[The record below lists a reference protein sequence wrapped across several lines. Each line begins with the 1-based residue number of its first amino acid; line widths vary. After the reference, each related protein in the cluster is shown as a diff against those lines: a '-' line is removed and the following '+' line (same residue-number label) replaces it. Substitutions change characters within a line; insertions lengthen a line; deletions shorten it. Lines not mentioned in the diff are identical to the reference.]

1 MAFLEKRQ
9 PEFTGTMKAA
19 VLHEIGGP
27 LSVEDVPEPEAGEGQ
42 SLVDVRA
49 AGINFADVL
58 IRNGQYPQPP
68 PLPTILG
75 NEVAGDI
82 GGRRVLAFARLSG
95 GGYAERVA
103 VDDEWVFDL
112 PAGRE
117 LRRGRGVPDDV
128 PDRVDPA
135 RRARRGSTPTRT
147 CS

>member
-1 MAFLEKRQ
+1 MAFLEKRK
-9 PEFTGTMKAA
+9 PRVHRTMKAA
-19 VLHEIGGP
+19 VLHETGKP

-42 SLVDVRA
+42 SIVDVKA

-68 PLPTILG
+68 TLPTVLG

-82 GGRRVLAFARLSG
+82 DGRRVVAFARQTG

-112 PAGRE
+112 PAERE
-117 LRRGRGVPDDV
+117 LRRGRRVPDHL

-135 RRARRGSTPTRT
+135 DRGRRASTATRT